1 MARMACMWLIFIFI
15 FFTLFFLF
23 LPLFYFMHE
32 ETGWHFFG
40 MRITRILEKGKGQIF
55 FGRRKES
62 FLLKRKQREQKRKK
76 RKEERSGFSSGI
88 FGVLFES

>member
-1 MARMACMWLIFIFI
+1 MTLFIIFI
-15 FFTLFFLF
+15 
-23 LPLFYFMHE
+23 LFYYKFSKSYFLAFRHE
-32 ETGWHFFG
+32 EIDCHLFG
-40 MRITRILEKGKGQIF
+40 RRITRILEKGKGQIF